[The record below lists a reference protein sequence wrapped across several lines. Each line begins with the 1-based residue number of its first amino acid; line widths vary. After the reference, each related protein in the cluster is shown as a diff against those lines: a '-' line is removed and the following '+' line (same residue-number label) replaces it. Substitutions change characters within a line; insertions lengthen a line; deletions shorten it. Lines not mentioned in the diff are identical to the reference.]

1 MPAHAT
7 VPLTLPR
14 PTRRLRPTLAA
25 FACSLALAAQAQ
37 TPSPAAA
44 PQRGWLRF
52 ADGNQLSGVLLSRS
66 PGGGRVRTDR
76 FGELDFRDD
85 EARFEIDPPAP
96 APSATPT
103 PQAVD
108 DTDNGWRPATWSI
121 GISGYW
127 QQKAGSTTSNIELDG
142 DATWR
147 ARRDEVRLALSA
159 DYKVV
164 DNEVD
169 NNEQSGSLRWLHQLR
184 GPWVSL
190 ASLRLERSTAT
201 LDPLPSFDYLL
212 LQTTLGLG
220 WRQVWSEESHTLVAL
235 NAEQIRLGLLRLDR
249 HLTTQAR
256 SLLVE
261 NRLRLSAKVRLE
273 NSLIVYRW
281 RQGDTGIDS
290 NTELSYDLTDS
301 LRVGLRHEARRNAV
315 DLAVG
320 RYSRLSLT
328 TRVAF

>member
-1 MPAHAT
+1 MPAHVTAH
-7 VPLTLPR
+7 LPR
-14 PTRRLRPTLAA
+14 PAWRLSLAA
-25 FACSLALAAQAQ
+25 LVCGLAFAAQAQ
-37 TPSPAAA
+37 PPSATAT

-52 ADGNQLSGVLLSRS
+52 ADGNQLSGVLLSRN

-76 FGELDFRDD
+76 FGELDYRDD
-85 EARFEIDPPAP
+85 EARFDVDPPTPRAAAP
-96 APSATPT
+96 APTA
-103 PQAVD
+103 D
-108 DTDNGWRPATWSI
+108 DTAPAWRPATWSI

-142 DATWR
+142 DALWR

-169 NNEQSGSLRWLHQLR
+169 NNEQSGSLRWLHELR

-190 ASLRLERSTAT
+190 ASLRVERSTAT
-201 LDPLPSFDYLL
+201 LDPLPAFDYLL

-220 WRQVWSEESHTLVAL
+220 WRQAWSDESHTLVAL
-235 NAEQIRLGLLRLDR
+235 NAERIRLNLLRLGG
-249 HLTTQAR
+249 HLSTQAR
-256 SLLVE
+256 SLLIE

-273 NSLIVYRW
+273 NSLVLYRW
-281 RQGDTGIDS
+281 RQGDTGVDS
-290 NTELSYDLTDS
+290 STELSYDLTDS

-328 TRVAF
+328 TRVSF